1 MAHVAPVAHTPAPPP
16 RPEPAPA
23 PSPKPSPASSVPK
36 VEHKVDVKA

>member
-23 PSPKPSPASSVPK
+23 PPPKPSPASSVPK